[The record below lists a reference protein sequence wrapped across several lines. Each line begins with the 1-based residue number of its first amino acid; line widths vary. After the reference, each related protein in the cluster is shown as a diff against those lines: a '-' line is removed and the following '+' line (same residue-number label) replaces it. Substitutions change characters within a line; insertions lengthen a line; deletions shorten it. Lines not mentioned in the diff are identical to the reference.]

1 MSASQSSEA
10 TRMLNEVRAYIRRPV
25 NASLPRPL
33 EDPYPQQT
41 LLLFPMWASIRHTV
55 GLDESGPSFLGPPL
69 NFLSVA
75 GIFREVGP
83 WLVSP
88 FSRLLESFLTCLS
101 FLSRLVI

>member
-10 TRMLNEVRAYIRRPV
+10 TRMLNDVRAYIRRPV
-25 NASLPRPL
+25 NASLPHPL

-41 LLLFPMWASIRHTV
+41 LLLFQMWTVIRNTV
-55 GLDESGPSFLGPPL
+55 GLDESGPKILGPPL

-75 GIFREVGP
+75 GIFREIGP

-88 FSRLLESFLTCLS
+88 ISRLLESFLICLPR
-101 FLSRLVI
+101 FSRLVI